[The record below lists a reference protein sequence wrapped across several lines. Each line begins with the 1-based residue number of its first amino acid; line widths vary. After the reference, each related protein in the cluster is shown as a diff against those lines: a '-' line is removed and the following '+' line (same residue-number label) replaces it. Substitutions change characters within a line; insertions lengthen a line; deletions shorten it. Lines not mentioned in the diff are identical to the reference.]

1 MKNFNEELITN
12 ADVLY
17 TEAIQ
22 SINTSVLTPKY
33 YFNELYT
40 LKTDYYETNL
50 PIFESIGLNNT
61 IEPISDKPIKEIQ
74 GLYVFY
80 EDNHAKYVGISR
92 KIINR
97 LRNHFIGKDHYSA
110 SLVYLMARAEEDELN
125 GLFTKQ
131 RSELDF
137 EKYRNKI
144 QPKIRETWQI
154 QIIPETNSYKRALME
169 ILLACMLQTE
179 WNSFDTH

>member
-1 MKNFNEELITN
+1 MKNFYEDLIPN
-12 ADVLY
+12 ADILY
-17 TEAIQ
+17 TEAIE
-22 SINTSVLTPKY
+22 SINNYLETPKY
-33 YFNELYT
+33 YFKELFT
-40 LKTDYYETNL
+40 LKNDYYETNL

-61 IEPISDKPIKEIQ
+61 KVPKSDKPMNEIQ

-125 GLFTKQ
+125 GMFTKR
-131 RSELDF
+131 RSDLDF

-169 ILLACMLQTE
+169 ILLACRLQTE